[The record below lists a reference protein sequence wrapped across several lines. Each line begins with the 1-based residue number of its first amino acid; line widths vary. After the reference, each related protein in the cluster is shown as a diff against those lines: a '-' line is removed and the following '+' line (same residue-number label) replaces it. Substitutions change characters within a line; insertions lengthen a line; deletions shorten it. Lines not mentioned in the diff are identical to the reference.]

1 MQTTDTHQQPQ
12 AFLSGAAMSLP
23 FNIWRAA
30 FYPKDHN
37 GSHRV
42 PDFVIGKPDNPY
54 LIRWWMIPRNEA
66 GNHYRH
72 CILKSDDDR
81 ALHDHPWASVSVVLS
96 GTLKE
101 HLPNGEARILK
112 IGQPY
117 FREATDLHRLE
128 VIDGPVWTD
137 FYTGPKLRDW
147 GFQCPEDSAAGGW
160 RRWQDFVAENPG
172 EVGRGC
178 GEMNNA

>member
-1 MQTTDTHQQPQ
+1 MQSPDTHIQSETVLRTALDNLPEITRASIYCPRQDNDSPR
-12 AFLSGAAMSLP
+12 LPDYIIGAA
-23 FNIWRAA
+23 A
-30 FYPKDHN
+30 D
-37 GSHRV
+37 
-42 PDFVIGKPDNPY
+42 DPY
-54 LIRWWMIPRNEA
+54 LVRWWMIPRNDV

-72 CILKSDDDR
+72 LILKSDDDR

-101 HLPNGEARILK
+101 HLPNGQSRILK

-117 FREATDLHRLE
+117 FRAATDLHRLE

-137 FYTGPKLRDW
+137 FFTGPKIRDW
-147 GFQCPEDSAAGGW
+147 GFQCPKHSPAGGW

-172 EVGRGC
+172 EIGRGC
-178 GEMNNA
+178 GEMG